1 MRNGLIFQKSVGIS
15 VISCLLGLG
24 ACAYQADDIIPIDED
39 IAIEENSVQ
48 QTDLD
53 DSFMSN
59 DPNACS
65 PDMEGCENSDD
76 YLINHFSQTTDV
88 FSDDYSDIETDDEL
102 ISLSRPA
109 GAGTVSVKE
118 KQLTKKL
125 GNEESLVPVNNTPAK
140 APEEKVLYTT
150 VAIPEKLGTTK
161 VTETTVDTTKITKTP
176 APNVVVSTPK
186 PPVNNPSAKAPKEK
200 VLYTTVAVPEELG
213 TTKVTETT
221 IDTTKVTKTPAPDMD
236 IAVSS
241 PNDFIPLKKTT
252 TTITETT
259 TKVKPEKK
267 KVTTPDFRKMTLAEK
282 VEYGQSEQDWEARSG
297 TTLRGLLMDWG
308 SKSGWTVVWKL
319 DRDYNLEAGV
329 TFRGTFTE
337 VASALIRSFARAT
350 PPPIGTFHQG
360 NRVLVIN
367 AQENENER

>member
-1 MRNGLIFQKSVGIS
+1 MRNGLTFQKSVGIS
-15 VISCLLGLG
+15 MISCLLGLG
-24 ACAYQADDIIPIDED
+24 ACAYQGDDIVPIDGD
-39 IAIEENSVQ
+39 MAIEESSIQ
-48 QTDLD
+48 QTDLN
-53 DSFMSN
+53 DSFMPN

-76 YLINHFSQTTDV
+76 YLINHFSQTTDAV
-88 FSDDYSDIETDDEL
+88 SNDYSDTETDDDL

-118 KQLTKKL
+118 KQLAKQLK
-125 GNEESLVPVNNTPAK
+125 NEENLVPGNNNALK
-140 APEEKVLYTT
+140 ASEEKVFYTT

-161 VTETTVDTTKITKTP
+161 VTETTTDTTKITKTP
-176 APNVVVSTPK
+176 APNVVASTPK
-186 PPVNNPSAKAPKEK
+186 TPANNPSVKAPEEK
-200 VLYTTVAVPEELG
+200 VLYTTVAVPEKLG
-213 TTKVTETT
+213 TKKVTETT
-221 IDTTKVTKTPAPDMD
+221 VDTTKITKTPAPD

-267 KVTTPDFRKMTLAEK
+267 KVTSPDFRKMTLAEK
-282 VEYGQSEQDWEARSG
+282 VEYGQSEQDWEAKSG